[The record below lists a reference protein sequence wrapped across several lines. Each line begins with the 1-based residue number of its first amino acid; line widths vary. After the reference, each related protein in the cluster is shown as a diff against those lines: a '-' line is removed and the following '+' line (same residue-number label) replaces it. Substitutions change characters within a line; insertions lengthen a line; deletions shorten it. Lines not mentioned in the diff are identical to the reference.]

1 MTEIRLCDVLKRI
14 TNSDRIVI
22 RQKKDK
28 SVLYEGYCANVE
40 YADFNID
47 EFVVENICIGTNVQ
61 KRQKYHW
68 GVPVLED
75 RRLDKPVTHYTIGEL
90 DFDAFLR
97 IDVKNASEIEHS
109 KEGGDEDGD

>member
-1 MTEIRLCDVLKRI
+1 MSEICLSDVLKRI
-14 TNSDRIVI
+14 INSERIVI

-28 SVLYEGYCANVE
+28 SVLYKGYRANIE

-47 EFVVENICIGTNVQ
+47 DFVVEDICVGTNIQ

-68 GVPVLED
+68 GVPVPED
-75 RRLDKPVTHYTIGEL
+75 RRLDKPVNQYTIGEL
-90 DFDAFLR
+90 DFNAFLR